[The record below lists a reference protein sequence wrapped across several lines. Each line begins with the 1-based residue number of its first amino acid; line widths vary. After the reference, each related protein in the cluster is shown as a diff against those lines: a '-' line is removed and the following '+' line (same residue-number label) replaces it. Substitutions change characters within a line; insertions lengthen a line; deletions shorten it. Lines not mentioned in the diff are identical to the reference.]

1 MRDLINLIES
11 LMSEAE
17 IVSEVNLSI
26 EGLTKEQ
33 QRFDRFIEMIRNG
46 EPVTLAK
53 DNSEVIIDP
62 DEADRFLSMR
72 QDGTFRGTI
81 KIQLADGGVIKLSD
95 ILKTPD
101 FGGQSTG
108 GKDGAGPGKE
118 AALLK
123 PKQIGITDKDIP
135 ANKLGEEIINNEVL
149 QSTDYGQ
156 AVIEMAKQIMAGKK
170 SVSIPDL
177 SESITKSIVD
187 YAGEYLG
194 VLALVL
200 GTSRFPR
207 REGFEQWLGSD
218 VGSLT
223 VNFPGKS
230 NLALADSIA
239 VPLIKNS
246 KTNHAVY
253 ISSKGTGGGAAP
265 AVSGL
270 VVPDDVREDP
280 QYEAAVAFVDLCN
293 NKLYNTTA
301 TIASAFAGM
310 NLLYKYAPDS
320 IPSEFNK
327 FLPWDVEEISAKVN
341 ENRLD
346 FKEGHPK
353 PMPEYESLWAGTK
366 FQKPASDG
374 GKLVYVVKST
384 VIKAVNSGKAIPNFA
399 DALLMILDM
408 NFVQQYADFEK
419 KARELRFA
427 TQWPARLEGKVKL
440 ETKSSAKDPVAGGFS
455 FKLARTNEE
464 VKVPEPDEGPKQPS
478 AKAPSEKDFK
488 KKAQSIATGGS
499 FDLDDEDEK
508 PSNGVGRK
516 KRSKR

>member
-11 LMSEAE
+11 LMSETE
-17 IVSEVNLSI
+17 MLSEVNLSVDA
-26 EGLTKEQ
+26 LTKEQ
-33 QRFDRFIEMIRNG
+33 KRFDRFIEMIKNG

-53 DNSEVIIDP
+53 DNNEAVIAP
-62 DEADRFLSMR
+62 EEADRFLSMR
-72 QDGTFRGTI
+72 QDGTFKGTI
-81 KIQLADGGVIKLSD
+81 KIQLDDGSTIKLSD

-101 FGGQSTG
+101 FGGQAGG

-123 PKQIGITDKDIP
+123 PKQIGITDRDIP
-135 ANKLGEEIINNEVL
+135 GSELGEEIINNEVL
-149 QSTDYGQ
+149 QSTDYGR
-156 AVIEMAKQIMAGKK
+156 AVIEMAKTIMAGGTAT
-170 SVSIPDL
+170 IPDL
-177 SESITKSIVD
+177 PENITKSIVD

-200 GTSRFPR
+200 GGSRFPR
-207 REGFEQWLGSD
+207 REGFEKWLGSD
-218 VGSLT
+218 VGSLV

-239 VPLIKNS
+239 VPLVKNA

-265 AVSGL
+265 AISGL
-270 VVPDDVREDP
+270 EVPAEVREDP

-293 NKLYNTTA
+293 NKIYNTSA

-320 IPSEFNK
+320 IPSEFNE
-327 FLPWDVEEISAKVN
+327 FLPWDIEDISAIVN
-341 ENRLD
+341 KNRLA
-346 FKEGHPK
+346 FKEDKPE
-353 PMPEYESLWAGTK
+353 PMPEYESLWSGTK

-374 GKLVYVVKST
+374 GKLVYVIKST
-384 VIKAVNSGKAIPNFA
+384 VIKAINSGNAIPNFA

-419 KARELRFA
+419 KSRQLKFA
-427 TQWPARLEGKVKL
+427 TQWPAKLEGKVKI
-440 ETKSSAKDPVAGGFS
+440 ETKSSAKDPVTGGFS
-455 FKLARTNEE
+455 FKLARTDEE
-464 VKVPEPDEGPKQPS
+464 IKVPQPDEGPDDLS
-478 AKAPSEKDFK
+478 TAAPSEKKFAA
-488 KKAQSIATGGS
+488 KAKAIAQGISDPDDSDKPTQTG
-499 FDLDDEDEK
+499 D
-508 PSNGVGRK
+508 VGRK
-516 KRSKR
+516 KRIVR

>member
-1 MRDLINLIES
+1 MRDLINLIEN
-11 LMSEAE
+11 LMAEPE

-33 QRFDRFIEMIRNG
+33 KRFDRFIEMIKNG

-53 DNSEVIIDP
+53 DNSEVQIDP
-62 DEADRFLSMR
+62 EEANRFLSMK
-72 QDGTFRGTI
+72 QDGTFKGTI
-81 KIQLADGGVIKLSD
+81 KIRLADGGEIKLSD

-108 GKDGAGPGKE
+108 GKDGEGPGKE

-135 ANKLGEEIINNEVL
+135 ASKLGEEIINNEVL
-149 QSTDYGQ
+149 QSTDYGR
-156 AVIEMAKQIMAGKK
+156 AVIEMAKTIVAGGTAT
-170 SVSIPDL
+170 VPDL
-177 SESITKSIVD
+177 PEGITKSIVD

-200 GTSRFPR
+200 GRSRFPR
-207 REGFEQWLGSD
+207 REGFEQWLGAD
-218 VGSLT
+218 VGSLV

-239 VPLIKNS
+239 VPLVKNA

-270 VVPDDVREDP
+270 EVPADVREDP

-320 IPSEFNK
+320 VPSEFND
-327 FLPWDVEEISAKVN
+327 FLPWDIEDISDKVN
-341 ENRLD
+341 QNRLA
-346 FKEGHPK
+346 FKEGNPQ

-366 FQKPASDG
+366 FQKPDSASDG
-374 GKLVYVVKST
+374 GKLVYAVKSA
-384 VIKAVNSGKAIPNFA
+384 VIKAVNGGKAIPNFA

-419 KARELRFA
+419 KSRELKFA

-455 FKLARTNEE
+455 FKLARTDEE
-464 VKVPEPDEGPKQPS
+464 VKVPQPDESPKKLS
-478 AKAPSEKDFK
+478 TTAPSEKDFK
-488 KKAQSIATGGS
+488 KKAQSIATGSS

-508 PSNGVGRK
+508 PSNGVGRE
-516 KRSKR
+516 KRR

>member
-11 LMSEAE
+11 LMTEPE
-17 IVSEVNLSI
+17 TLSEVNLSV

-33 QRFDRFIEMIRNG
+33 KRFDRFIEMIRNG

-53 DNSEVIIDP
+53 DDSEVVIDP
-62 DEADRFLSMR
+62 EEADRFLSMR
-72 QDGTFRGTI
+72 QDGTFKGTI
-81 KIQLADGGVIKLSD
+81 KIQLADGGIIKLSD

-118 AALLK
+118 AALMK
-123 PKQIGITDKDIP
+123 PKQIGITDRDIP
-135 ANKLGEEIINNEVL
+135 GSELGDEIINNQVL

-156 AVIEMAKQIMAGKK
+156 AVIEMAKTIMAGGTAT
-170 SVSIPDL
+170 IPDFPD
-177 SESITKSIVD
+177 SITKSIVD

-200 GTSRFPR
+200 GRSNFPK
-207 REGFEQWLGSD
+207 REGFEKWLGSD
-218 VGSLT
+218 VGSLV

-230 NLALADSIA
+230 NLALADSVA
-239 VPLIKNS
+239 VPLVKNA

-270 VVPDDVREDP
+270 EVPDEVREDP

-320 IPSEFNK
+320 IPSEFNQ
-327 FLPWDVEEISAKVN
+327 FLPWDIEDISAIVN
-341 ENRLD
+341 QNRLA
-346 FKEGHPK
+346 FKEGNPQ
-353 PMPEYESLWAGTK
+353 PMPEYESLWSGTK

-374 GKLVYVVKST
+374 GKLVYVVKSA
-384 VIKAVNSGKAIPNFA
+384 VIKAINSGDAIPNFA

-419 KARELRFA
+419 KSRQLRFA

-455 FKLARTNEE
+455 FKLARTDEE
-464 VKVPEPDEGPKQPS
+464 IKVPQPDEGPKKS
-478 AKAPSEKDFK
+478 SSTAPSEKKFK
-488 KKAQSIATGGS
+488 EKAKAIALGIK
-499 FDLDDEDEK
+499 DLDE
-508 PSNGVGRK
+508 PSKKSMTGNAGRK
-516 KRSKR
+516 KR